1 MSYKVAFIS
10 ATKSFILDAVAKGLR
25 DEHVEA
31 FMYDMS
37 PKEIES
43 LSGQK
48 MILFLSLDELAA
60 QNKVALELI
69 NEICLNEKLPLY
81 IMGYGDQIAAARTY
95 LSDKAVT
102 GEYRRPINTKNV
114 VEGLM
119 AGLGLAELRAK
130 KKIILLVDD
139 SGQVLHTF
147 KEILEPTY
155 TVYMC
160 NSGRE
165 ALTFLRGR
173 KPDLILLDHEMPGL
187 SGPETLAKI
196 HENPSIAN
204 IPVMFLTGK
213 SDKDSVMSAASQ
225 APQGYLLK
233 TMSATQIMERIA
245 EFFDAQYR
253 IPQMSDK

>member
-1 MSYKVAFIS
+1 MSYKIALIS
-10 ATKSFILDAVAKGLR
+10 AAQSFIVEAVAKGLKA
-25 DEHVEA
+25 EHVETL
-31 FMYDMS
+31 FYSMT
-37 PKEIES
+37 PREIES
-43 LSGQK
+43 LSGQQ

-60 QNKVALELI
+60 QNKVVLEII
-69 NEICLNEKLPLY
+69 NNLCLNEKMQLY
-81 IMGYGDQIAAARTY
+81 VMGYGDQIAAAKNY
-95 LSDKAVT
+95 LSEKAIT
-102 GEYRRPINTKNV
+102 AEYRRPINTKNV
-114 VEGLM
+114 VEGIM
-119 AGLGLAELRAK
+119 SGLGLAELRAK
-130 KKIILLVDD
+130 KKIVLLVDD

-173 KPDLILLDHEMPGL
+173 KPDLILLDHEMPSM

-196 HENPSIAN
+196 HENPTTAH

-225 APQGYLLK
+225 SPQGYLLK
-233 TMSATQIMERIA
+233 TMSANQIMERLA
-245 EFFDAQYR
+245 DFFDSQYKL
-253 IPQMSDK
+253 PQRED

>member
-1 MSYKVAFIS
+1 MSYKIALIS
-10 ATKSFILDAVAKGLR
+10 AAQSFIAEAVAKGLKA
-25 DEHVEA
+25 EHVETL
-31 FMYDMS
+31 FYSMT

-43 LSGQK
+43 LSGQQ

-60 QNKVALELI
+60 QNKVVLEII
-69 NEICLNEKLPLY
+69 NNLCLNEKMQLY
-81 IMGYGDQIAAARTY
+81 VMGYGDQIATAKNY
-95 LSDKAVT
+95 LSEKAIT
-102 GEYRRPINTKNV
+102 AEYRRPINTKNV
-114 VEGLM
+114 VEGIM
-119 AGLGLAELRAK
+119 SGLGLAELRAK
-130 KKIILLVDD
+130 KKIVLLVDD

-173 KPDLILLDHEMPGL
+173 KPDLILLDHEMPSM

-196 HENPSIAN
+196 HENPTTAH

-225 APQGYLLK
+225 SPQGYLLK
-233 TMSATQIMERIA
+233 TMSANQIMERLA
-245 EFFDAQYR
+245 DFFDSQYKL
-253 IPQMSDK
+253 PQRED